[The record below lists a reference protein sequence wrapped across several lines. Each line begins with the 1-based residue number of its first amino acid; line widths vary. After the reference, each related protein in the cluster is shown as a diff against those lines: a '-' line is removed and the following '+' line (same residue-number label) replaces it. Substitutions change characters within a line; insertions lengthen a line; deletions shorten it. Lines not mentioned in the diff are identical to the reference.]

1 MLSLIRSLARSPII
15 GGMIIALLIAAFALW
30 GVSDIFTGGNNAA
43 VVVGPKSVSASEL
56 QRSYE
61 RQLFQIQRDNPQI
74 TREQADQMGL
84 GDSVVQRLIAET
96 AVDAKA
102 DQMGLTI
109 SDETLFESLRSIPAF
124 QNPFTNQFDP
134 GTYASILRENGYR
147 GSMAERQFEADIIG
161 ELRRNQF
168 VAAALGGIQAP
179 EIYAEIR
186 NAYNNERRSLRA
198 LFLRPA
204 LVETPSTP
212 DDETLTAFIAEN
224 ARIFE
229 RPEQRRVTLMRISPT
244 DLLRDVDVSEEDLQA
259 LYDFRLENG
268 ELSEPATRSLT
279 QWPAAD
285 QATAEAAAQR
295 LIAGDAVA
303 TVVNELGL
311 GEDVAL
317 ADVEAYQ
324 VPDARIAERAFV
336 MQAGEIAAVESQ
348 LGWRV
353 LRIDAASDPE
363 TPAFADIETE
373 LRTELARDTAEGRML
388 DALGVF
394 EEARG
399 NGATLEDAASQ
410 AGLFA
415 ERIDFVG
422 PNGYSPEREPSLTM
436 LQNPDI
442 LTAVFE
448 AQQGFATDLESYG
461 EDGGYF
467 VVRVDEIEPAR
478 LYELDEV
485 REDATNF
492 WMMRETDNRLQ
503 SVVDDVLARLEA
515 GETLDAIAASL
526 GTGARIEAAELAR
539 DETAG
544 PFNAQLVAQA
554 FRLPEGERFVSRAE
568 NQTTRALVIVDE
580 VIAAEGGVV
589 SSAQRA
595 ELTNELQGDASQIVT
610 SALINAYEVR
620 SNQDLIDQALGRTE
634 LQ

>member
-30 GVSDIFTGGNNAA
+30 GVSDIFSGGGTSAL
-43 VVVGPKSVSASEL
+43 VVGPQTVSASEV
-56 QRSYE
+56 QRNYE

-84 GDSVVQRLIAET
+84 GDSVVRRLIAET

-109 SDETLFESLRSIPAF
+109 SDDTLFETLRSIPAF

-147 GSMAERQFEADIIG
+147 GSMAERQFESDITS
-161 ELRRNQF
+161 ELRRAQF
-168 VAAALGGIQAP
+168 VAAALGGVRAP
-179 EIYAEIR
+179 DIYAEIR
-186 NAYNNERRSLRA
+186 AAYENERRSLRA
-198 LFLRPA
+198 LFLRPV
-204 LVETPSTP
+204 LVETPEAP
-212 DDETLTAFIAEN
+212 DDETLTAFIGEN

-229 RPEQRRVTLMRISPT
+229 RAEQRRLTLVRITPT
-244 DLLRDVDVSEEDLQA
+244 DLLRDVEVSEEDLQA
-259 LYDFRLENG
+259 LYDYRLQNG
-268 ELSEPATRSLT
+268 ELADPATRSLT
-279 QWPAAD
+279 QWPAPD
-285 QATAEAAAQR
+285 QQTAETAAAR
-295 LIAGDAVA
+295 LGAGESVA
-303 TVVNELGL
+303 SVVAELGL
-311 GEDVAL
+311 GDEVAL

-324 VPDARIAERAFV
+324 VPDAQIAERAFQ
-336 MQAGEIAAVESQ
+336 MQAGELAAVESQ

-353 LRIDAASDPE
+353 LRIDAANDPD
-363 TPAFADIETE
+363 TPDFAAVESE
-373 LRTELARDTAEGRML
+373 LRTELARDTAEGMML

-399 NGATLEDAASQ
+399 NGATLEEAARE

-422 PNGYSPEREPSLTM
+422 ANGYSPDREPALTL

-442 LTAVFE
+442 LSAAFA
-448 AQQGFATDLESYG
+448 AQQGFATDLEGYG

-485 REDATNF
+485 REDASRF
-492 WMMRETDNRLQ
+492 WVMRETDNRLQ
-503 SVVDDVLARLEA
+503 EVVDDVQARLDA

-526 GTGARIEAAELAR
+526 GAGARVESAVLGRE
-539 DETAG
+539 ETAG

-554 FRLPEGERFVSRAE
+554 FRQPEGGRFVSRAD
-568 NQTTRALVIVDE
+568 NQTTRALVLVDE
-580 VIAAEGGVV
+580 VIAAEGGAVTQ
-589 SSAQRA
+589 AQRNEMTG
-595 ELTNELQGDASQIVT
+595 ELRDDATQIVT
-610 SALINAYEVR
+610 NALINAYDVR
-620 SNQDLIDQALGRTE
+620 QNQDLIDQALGRTTA
-634 LQ
+634 Q

>member
-1 MLSLIRSLARSPII
+1 MLSLIRSLARSPIV

-43 VVVGPKSVSASEL
+43 LVVGPKSVSASEI
-56 QRSYE
+56 QRTYE
-61 RQLFQIQRDNPQI
+61 RQLFQIQRDNPEI

-84 GDSVVQRLIAET
+84 GNSVVQRLIAET
-96 AVDAKA
+96 AVNAKA

-109 SDETLFESLRSIPAF
+109 SDDTLFETLRSIPAF
-124 QNPFTNQFDP
+124 QNPFTNEFDP

-147 GSMAERQFEADIIG
+147 GSMAERQFESDITS
-161 ELRRNQF
+161 ELRRGQF
-168 VAAALGGIQAP
+168 VAAALGGIYAP
-179 EIYAEIR
+179 DIYAEIR
-186 NAYNNERRSLRA
+186 NAYNSERRSLRA
-198 LFLRPA
+198 LLLRPA
-204 LVETPSTP
+204 LVETPQTP
-212 DDETLTAFIAEN
+212 DDETLNAFIQDN

-244 DLLRDVDVSEEDLQA
+244 DLLRDVEVSEEDLQS
-259 LYDFRLENG
+259 LYDFKLENG
-268 ELSEPATRSLT
+268 ELSDPATRSLT
-279 QWPAAD
+279 QWPAPD
-285 QATAEAAAQR
+285 QASAEAAAER
-295 LIAGDAVA
+295 LNAGEAAASVA
-303 TVVNELGL
+303 ADLGL
-311 GEDVAL
+311 GDEVAL
-317 ADVEAYQ
+317 ADVEAYL
-324 VPDARIAERAFV
+324 VPDARIAEAAFA
-336 MQAGEIAAVESQ
+336 MQAGEIRAVESQ

-353 LRIDAASDPE
+353 VRIDAANDPV
-363 TPAFADIETE
+363 TPSFAEMEAE
-373 LRTELARDTAEGRML
+373 LRTELARDTAEGMML

-399 NGATLEDAASQ
+399 DGATLEAAAMQ

-422 PNGYSPEREPSLTM
+422 PNGYSPDRAPSLTM

-442 LTAVFE
+442 LTAAFS

-467 VVRVDEIEPAR
+467 VIRVDEIEPAR

-485 REDATNF
+485 REDATQF
-492 WMMRETDNRLQ
+492 WVMRETDNRLQ
-503 SVVDDVLARLEA
+503 EVVDDVQARLDA
-515 GETLDAIAASL
+515 GESLDAIAEAL
-526 GTGARIEAAELAR
+526 GAGARVESAVLAR

-554 FRLPEGERFVSRAE
+554 FRQAEGGRFLSRAD

-580 VIAAEGGVV
+580 VIAGQGGTITP
-589 SSAQRA
+589 AQRT
-595 ELTNELQGDASQIVT
+595 EMTNELRDDATQVVT

-620 SNQDLIDQALGRTE
+620 QNQDLIDQALGRTTA
-634 LQ
+634 Q

>member
-30 GVSDIFTGGNNAA
+30 GISDIFTGGGNSAL
-43 VVVGPKSVSASEL
+43 VVGPQTVSASEL
-56 QRSYE
+56 QRTYE
-61 RQLFQIQRDNPQI
+61 RQLYQIQRDNPQI

-102 DQMGLTI
+102 DQMGLAI
-109 SDETLFESLRSIPAF
+109 SDDTLFETLRSVPAF

-134 GTYASILRENGYR
+134 GTYASVLRENGYR
-147 GSMAERQFEADIIG
+147 GSMAERQFESDIIG
-161 ELRRNQF
+161 ELRRGQF
-168 VAAALGGIQAP
+168 VSAALGGIQAP
-179 EIYAEIR
+179 SIYAEIR
-186 NAYNNERRSLRA
+186 NAYNGERRSLRA

-204 LVETPSTP
+204 LVETPETP
-212 DDETLTAFIAEN
+212 DDETLTAFIGEN

-268 ELSEPATRSLT
+268 ELADPATRSLT
-279 QWPAAD
+279 QWPAPD
-285 QATAEAAAQR
+285 QETAEAAAER
-295 LIAGDAVA
+295 LSAGEAVTQVA
-303 TVVNELGL
+303 SELGL

-324 VPDARIAERAFV
+324 VPDARIAERAFE

-353 LRIDAASDPE
+353 VRIDAANDPQ
-363 TPAFADIETE
+363 TPAFADMEDE
-373 LRTELARDTAEGRML
+373 LRSELARDTAEGQML

-399 NGATLEDAASQ
+399 NGATLEDAAMQ

-422 PNGYSPEREPSLTM
+422 SNGYSPEREPSLTM

-442 LTAVFE
+442 LAAAFA

-467 VVRVDEIEPAR
+467 VIRVDEIEPAR

-492 WMMRETDNRLQ
+492 WVMRETDNRLQ
-503 SVVDDVLARLEA
+503 EVVDDVQARLDA
-515 GETLDAIAASL
+515 GESLDAIAASL
-526 GTGARIEAAELAR
+526 GSGARIESAVLGR

-554 FRLPEGERFVSRAE
+554 FRQPEGERFVSRAE
-568 NQTTRALVIVDE
+568 NQTTRALVIVDD
-580 VIAAEGGVV
+580 VIPAEGGEV
-589 SSAQRA
+589 SQAQRA
-595 ELTNELQGDASQIVT
+595 ELTNELRDDATQIVT

-620 SNQDLIDQALGRTE
+620 QTQVLIDQALGRTTA
-634 LQ
+634 Q

>member
-30 GVSDIFTGGNNAA
+30 GVSDIFAGGNTSAL
-43 VVVGPKSVSASEL
+43 VVGPKSVSASEL
-56 QRSYE
+56 QRTYD

-102 DQMGLTI
+102 DQMGLAI
-109 SDETLFESLRSIPAF
+109 SDDTLFETLRAIPAF

-134 GTYASILRENGYR
+134 GTYASVLRENGYR
-147 GSMAERQFEADIIG
+147 GSIAERQFEADIIG
-161 ELRRNQF
+161 ELRRAQF

-179 EIYAEIR
+179 DVFAEIR
-186 NAYNNERRSLRA
+186 NAYNSERRSLRA

-204 LVETPSTP
+204 LVEPPTAPE
-212 DDETLTAFIAEN
+212 DDVLTAFIAEN
-224 ARIFE
+224 AQIFE
-229 RPEQRRVTLMRISPT
+229 RPEQRRVTLMRVSPT
-244 DLLRDVDVSEEDLQA
+244 DLLRDVDVSEDDLQA

-268 ELSEPATRSLT
+268 ELSDPATRSLT
-279 QWPAAD
+279 QWPAPD
-285 QATAEAAAQR
+285 QATAEAAAER
-295 LIAGDAVA
+295 LSNGEPVA
-303 TVVNELGL
+303 TLVSELGL
-311 GEDVAL
+311 GEEVAL
-317 ADVEAYQ
+317 ADVESYQ
-324 VPDARIAERAFV
+324 VPDAGIAERAFQ

-353 LRIDAASDPE
+353 LRIDAANDPE
-363 TPAFADIETE
+363 IPAFADIETE
-373 LRTELARDTAEGRML
+373 LRTELARDTAEGQML

-394 EEARG
+394 EESRG
-399 NGATLEDAASQ
+399 NGATLEEAASE

-422 PNGYSPEREPSLTM
+422 SNGYSPEREPSLTM

-442 LTAVFE
+442 LTAAFA

-492 WMMRETDNRLQ
+492 WIMRESDNRLQ
-503 SVVDDVLARLEA
+503 TVVEEVQARLEA
-515 GETLDAIAASL
+515 GETLDAIADSL
-526 GTGARIEAAELAR
+526 GAGARIEAAELGR

-544 PFNAQLVAQA
+544 PFNAQIVAQA
-554 FRLPEGERFVSRAE
+554 FRVPEGEQFVARAE
-568 NQTTRALVIVDE
+568 NQTTRALVIVDA
-580 VIAAEGGVV
+580 VTSTQGGAV
-589 SSAQRA
+589 SPAQRT
-595 ELTNELQGDASQIVT
+595 ELTSELQDDATQIVT

>member
-30 GVSDIFTGGNNAA
+30 GVSDIFAGGNNAA
-43 VVVGPKSVSASEL
+43 LVVGPKSVSASEL
-56 QRSYE
+56 QRTYE

-74 TREQADQMGL
+74 TAEQADQMGL
-84 GDSVVQRLIAET
+84 GDSVVQRLVAET
-96 AVDAKA
+96 AVDAKS

-109 SDETLFESLRSIPAF
+109 SDATLLETLRSIPAF

-134 GTYASILRENGYR
+134 GTYGSILRENGYR
-147 GSMAERQFEADIIG
+147 GSMAERQFEADITS
-161 ELRRNQF
+161 ELRRGQF

-179 EIYAEIR
+179 DIYAEIR
-186 NAYNNERRSLRA
+186 NAYASERRSLRA
-198 LFLRPA
+198 LFLRPS
-204 LVETPSTP
+204 LVETPETP
-212 DDETLTAFIAEN
+212 DDETLTAFIGEN

-229 RPEQRRVTLMRISPT
+229 RPEQRRLTLMRISPS
-244 DLLRDVDVSEEDLQA
+244 DLLRDVEVSDEDLQS
-259 LYDFRLENG
+259 LYEFKLANG

-279 QWPAAD
+279 QWPAPD
-285 QATAEAAAQR
+285 QEAAEAAAAR
-295 LIAGDAVA
+295 MSAGEAASSVA
-303 TVVNELGL
+303 AALNLGA
-311 GEDVAL
+311 EVAL
-317 ADVEAYQ
+317 ADVESYQ
-324 VPDARIAERAFV
+324 VPDAGVAERAFA
-336 MQAGEIAAVESQ
+336 MQAGDIVAVESQ

-353 LRIDAASDPE
+353 LRIDAANDPE
-363 TPAFADIETE
+363 TPDFADIEE
-373 LRTELARDTAEGRML
+373 DLRSELARDNAEGLML

-399 NGATLEDAASQ
+399 DGATVEQAAAQ

-422 PNGYSPEREPSLTM
+422 ANGYSADRAPAITL

-442 LTAVFE
+442 LEAGFA

-467 VVRVDEIEPAR
+467 VIRVDEIEPAR

-485 REDATNF
+485 REDATQF
-492 WMMRETDNRLQ
+492 WTMRETDNRLQ
-503 SVVDDVLARLEA
+503 AVVDDVQARLDA
-515 GETLDAIAASL
+515 GESLDAIAESL
-526 GTGARIEAAELAR
+526 GAGARVEAAVLGR

-554 FRLPEGERFVSRAE
+554 FRQPEGGRFLTRAD
-568 NQTTRALVIVDE
+568 NQTTRAIVLVDD
-580 VIAAEGGVV
+580 VITGDRGVV
-589 SSAQRA
+589 TQAQRDAISA
-595 ELTNELQGDASQIVT
+595 ELRDDATQIVT

-620 SNQDLIDQALGRTE
+620 QNQDLINQALGRTTA
-634 LQ
+634 Q